1 MYPSPPS
8 VAFEPEHEPVWHL
21 KERVVLTWQ
30 NEHNQAMHLGEPSP
44 LNKDASLVLWLG
56 LDSNQ
61 AVVMLQLTVTHYT
74 KGKRKKFDIFSVP
87 ESLKLDSNEIS
98 VLGIDD
104 IAEDISRMFEAIE
117 GSSKSR
123 FLRLS
128 LSKTIPSQTLMPI
141 RKTARAVQ
149 GAAEHVMLSM
159 QALAKSAERFEVH
172 MGYSTYAHQALTRN
186 IHTLGSNYTIP
197 SFDLQSSYSHNGG
210 AFDLWDDYLDTE
222 SARTATNA
230 GVDLDHR
237 HAHKRRRARSQQ
249 GEEEEQYGEDEG
261 PQAKRQGPRAAVDD
275 APPPAYEQVQVP
287 ASDCAATPRSVKCR
301 DGSSIV
307 PTTPLNQS
315 SCAASSFSLDPL
327 DTPDSPPLGP
337 PFSPRVGPSQR
348 PPLLLDTQPI
358 PLTNGRLDIN
368 VALHKAFV
376 NWLCSM
382 ERLRP
387 YLHED
392 HELYTMLVAY
402 GLAVQRGDIT
412 RFPNIKARATS
423 LVLKQHVSS
432 TSEVRNWDLPA
443 EKLVQRLVRWMCGLV
458 LHADEELID
467 DLLLLTRRAV
477 ELTLDGDRSSAVLDT
492 TKRDEF
498 LLQEATCVARF
509 FVTYAQHLSRQLK
522 S

>member
-1 MYPSPPS
+1 MYPSPSS
-8 VAFEPEHEPVWHL
+8 VAFEPEHEPVWYL
-21 KERVVLTWQ
+21 KERVVLTWKD
-30 NEHNQAMHLGEPSP
+30 EFDQAVHLGEPSP

-56 LDSNQ
+56 LCNGQ
-61 AVVMLQLTVTHYT
+61 AVAMLQLTVTHYT
-74 KGKRKKFDIFSVP
+74 KGKRKKFDLFSVP
-87 ESLKLDSNEIS
+87 EGLKIVSNDIP

-104 IAEDISRMFEAIE
+104 IAEDISHMFEAIE

-141 RKTARAVQ
+141 RKTARVVQ
-149 GAAEHVMLSM
+149 GAAEHVMLSV
-159 QALAKSAERFEVH
+159 QALAESAERFEVY
-172 MGYSTYAHQALTRN
+172 MAYSTYAHQALTRN
-186 IHTLGSNYTIP
+186 IHLIQSSYTVP

-210 AFDLWDDYLDTE
+210 AFDLWNEYLDTK

-230 GVDLDHR
+230 GVELDHR
-237 HAHKRRRARSQQ
+237 HAQKRRRTRSQQ
-249 GEEEEQYGEDEG
+249 GEEEERYGETEG
-261 PQAKRQGPRAAVDD
+261 PQAKRQGLRAAEDD
-275 APPPAYEQVQVP
+275 APPPAYHQQVQVP
-287 ASDCAATPRSVKCR
+287 ASDCAPSPRSVKRR
-301 DGSSIV
+301 DDNSIV
-307 PTTPLNQS
+307 PTTPVNQG

-337 PFSPRVGPSQR
+337 PFSPRVEPPQR
-348 PPLLLDTQPI
+348 PPLLLDTQLI

-368 VALHKAFV
+368 IALNNAFV
-376 NWLCSM
+376 TWLFNM
-382 ERLRP
+382 GKLRP

-402 GLAVQRGDIT
+402 GLAVQRGDLT

-423 LVLKQHVSS
+423 LVLKQHVTS
-432 TSEVRNWDLPA
+432 TSETRSWDLPA

-477 ELTLDGDRSSAVLDT
+477 DLAQDDQATVEVGVS
-492 TKRDEF
+492 KRDEF
-498 LLQEATCVARF
+498 LLQEATCVANF

>member
-8 VAFEPEHEPVWHL
+8 VAFEHEHEPVWYL

-30 NEHNQAMHLGEPSP
+30 NEHDQAMHLGEPSP

-56 LDSNQ
+56 TCSNQ
-61 AVVMLQLTVTHYT
+61 AVSMLQLTVTHYT
-74 KGKRKKFDIFSVP
+74 KGKRKKFDLFSVP
-87 ESLKLDSNEIS
+87 ESLKLINNQIPI
-98 VLGIDD
+98 LGIDD
-104 IAEDISRMFEAIE
+104 IAEDIACMFEAIE

-149 GAAEHVMLSM
+149 GAAEHVMLSV
-159 QALAKSAERFEVH
+159 QALAESAERFEVY
-172 MGYSTYAHQALTRN
+172 MGYSTFAHQALTRN
-186 IHTLGSNYTIP
+186 IHTLQSSSYTIP

-210 AFDLWDDYLDTE
+210 AFDLWNDYLDTK

-230 GVDLDHR
+230 AVDLDHR
-237 HAHKRRRARSQQ
+237 HAHKRRRPRSQQ
-249 GEEEEQYGEDEG
+249 GEEEGLNGEDEG
-261 PQAKRQGPRAAVDD
+261 PQAKRRGSRTAEDD
-275 APPPAYEQVQVP
+275 APPPAYQQVQVP
-287 ASDCAATPRSVKCR
+287 ASDCAPSPCSVKCR
-301 DGSSIV
+301 DGNSIV
-307 PTTPLNQS
+307 PTTPPNQS
-315 SCAASSFSLDPL
+315 SCAVSCFSLDPL
-327 DTPDSPPLGP
+327 NTPDSPPLGP
-337 PFSPRVGPSQR
+337 PFSPRVEPAQR
-348 PPLLLDTQPI
+348 PPLLLDAQFI

-368 VALHKAFV
+368 VTLHNAFV
-376 NWLCSM
+376 TWLFNM
-382 ERLRP
+382 AKLRS

-392 HELYTMLVAY
+392 PELYTILVAY
-402 GLAVQRGDIT
+402 GLAVQRGDMT
-412 RFPNIKARATS
+412 RFPNIKSRATS
-423 LVLKQHVSS
+423 LVLKQHITS
-432 TSEVRNWDLPA
+432 TSETRNWDLPA
-443 EKLVQRLVRWMCGLV
+443 EKLVQRLVRWMCGHV

-477 ELTLDGDRSSAVLDT
+477 ELAQDGQSSAASDT

-498 LLQEATCVARF
+498 LLQEATCVAKF

>member
-8 VAFEPEHEPVWHL
+8 VAFEPEHEPVWYL

-30 NEHNQAMHLGEPSP
+30 NEHDQTMHLGEPSP

-56 LDSNQ
+56 LCSNQ
-61 AVVMLQLTVTHYT
+61 AVAMLQLTVTHYT
-74 KGKRKKFDIFSVP
+74 KGKRKRFDLFSVP
-87 ESLKLDSNEIS
+87 ESLKLVSNDIPI
-98 VLGIDD
+98 LGIDD
-104 IAEDISRMFEAIE
+104 IAEGISCMFEAIE

-128 LSKTIPSQTLMPI
+128 LSKPIPSQTLMPV

-149 GAAEHVMLSM
+149 GAAEHVMLSV
-159 QALAKSAERFEVH
+159 QALAKSAERFEVY

-186 IHTLGSNYTIP
+186 IRTLHGSYTVP

-210 AFDLWDDYLDTE
+210 AFDLWDDYLDTK

-249 GEEEEQYGEDEG
+249 GEGQERYGEDEG
-261 PQAKRQGPRAAVDD
+261 PQAKRQVPRAAEDD

-287 ASDCAATPRSVKCR
+287 ASDCAPTPRSVKCR
-301 DGSSIV
+301 DDSSIV
-307 PTTPLNQS
+307 PTTPLNQG

-327 DTPDSPPLGP
+327 NTPDSLPLGP
-337 PFSPRVGPSQR
+337 PFSPRVGPPQR
-348 PPLLLDTQPI
+348 SPLLLDTQPI
-358 PLTNGRLDIN
+358 PLTNGRVDIN
-368 VALHKAFV
+368 ASLYNAFV
-376 NWLCSM
+376 SWLSNM
-382 ERLRP
+382 GKLRP

-402 GLAVQRGDIT
+402 GLAVQRGDVV
-412 RFPNIKARATS
+412 RFPNIKARTTS
-423 LVLKQHVSS
+423 LVLKQHVTS

-458 LHADEELID
+458 LNADEVLID
-467 DLLLLTRRAV
+467 DLLLLTRRAIG
-477 ELTLDGDRSSAVLDT
+477 LTQDDQCPAV
-492 TKRDEF
+492 RDATRKDEY
-498 LLQEATCVARF
+498 LLQEATCVAKF

>member
-8 VAFEPEHEPVWHL
+8 VAFEPEHEPVWYL
-21 KERVVLTWQ
+21 KERVVLTWRD
-30 NEHNQAMHLGEPSP
+30 EHDQAMHLGEPSP

-56 LDSNQ
+56 LCSNQ
-61 AVVMLQLTVTHYT
+61 AVAMLQLTVTHYT
-74 KGKRKKFDIFSVP
+74 KGRRKKFDLFSVP
-87 ESLKLDSNEIS
+87 EGLKLVSNDIP

-104 IAEDISRMFEAIE
+104 MAEDISRMFGAIE

-128 LSKTIPSQTLMPI
+128 LFKTIPSQTLMPI

-149 GAAEHVMLSM
+149 GAAEHVMLSV
-159 QALAKSAERFEVH
+159 QALANSAERFEVY
-172 MGYSTYAHQALTRN
+172 MGYSTYAHQALTRD
-186 IHTLGSNYTIP
+186 IHTIQFSYTIP

-210 AFDLWDDYLDTE
+210 AFDLWDDYLDTK

-230 GVDLDHR
+230 DVDLDHR

-249 GEEEEQYGEDEG
+249 GEEQPHGEDEG
-261 PQAKRQGPRAAVDD
+261 PKAKRECLRAAEDD

-287 ASDCAATPRSVKCR
+287 ASDCAGTPRSVKCR
-301 DGSSIV
+301 DNSSIV
-307 PTTPLNQS
+307 PTTPLNQG
-315 SCAASSFSLDPL
+315 SCAASSYSLDPL

-337 PFSPRVGPSQR
+337 PFSPRVGQPQR
-348 PPLLLDTQPI
+348 SPLLLDAQPI

-368 VALHKAFV
+368 VALHSAFV

-382 ERLRP
+382 GRLRP

-392 HELYTMLVAY
+392 QELHAMLVAY
-402 GLAVQRGDIT
+402 GLAVQRGDMI
-412 RFPNIKARATS
+412 RFPNIKARTTS
-423 LVLKQHVSS
+423 LVLKQHVTS
-432 TSEVRNWDLPA
+432 TSEARNWDLPA

-458 LHADEELID
+458 LRADEELID

-477 ELTLDGDRSSAVLDT
+477 ELMQGDDSPAVPDMK
-492 TKRDEF
+492 KREEF
-498 LLQEATCVARF
+498 LLQEATCVAKF

>member
-8 VAFEPEHEPVWHL
+8 VAFEPEHEPVWYL

-30 NEHNQAMHLGEPSP
+30 DEHDQAMHLGEPSP

-56 LDSNQ
+56 LCSDQ
-61 AVVMLQLTVTHYT
+61 AVAMLQLTVTHYA
-74 KGKRKKFDIFSVP
+74 KGKRKKFDLFSVP
-87 ESLKLDSNEIS
+87 TSLKLVSNEIP

-104 IAEDISRMFEAIE
+104 IAEDISPMFEAIE

-149 GAAEHVMLSM
+149 GAAEHVMLSV
-159 QALAKSAERFEVH
+159 QALAESAERFEVY
-172 MGYSTYAHQALTRN
+172 MAYSTYAYQALTRN
-186 IHTLGSNYTIP
+186 VHAIQSSYTVP
-197 SFDLQSSYSHNGG
+197 SFDLQSCYSHNGG
-210 AFDLWDDYLDTE
+210 AFDLWNEYLGTK

-230 GVDLDHR
+230 GVELDHR
-237 HAHKRRRARSQQ
+237 HAHKRRRTRSQQ
-249 GEEEEQYGEDEG
+249 GEEEEQYGENEG
-261 PQAKRQGPRAAVDD
+261 PQAKRQGPRAAKDD
-275 APPPAYEQVQVP
+275 APPPAYEQIQVP
-287 ASDCAATPRSVKCR
+287 ASDCAVSPRSVKCR
-301 DGSSIV
+301 DDNSIV
-307 PTTPLNQS
+307 PTTPVNQS
-315 SCAASSFSLDPL
+315 SCADSCFSLDPL

-337 PFSPRVGPSQR
+337 PFSPRVGPPQR
-348 PPLLLDTQPI
+348 PTLLLDTQLI

-368 VALHKAFV
+368 IALNNAFV
-376 NWLCSM
+376 TWLFNM
-382 ERLRP
+382 GKLRP

-402 GLAVQRGDIT
+402 GLAVQRGDMT

-423 LVLKQHVSS
+423 LVLKQHV
-432 TSEVRNWDLPA
+432 TSISETRNWDLPA

-477 ELTLDGDRSSAVLDT
+477 DLAHSYHATAEVAAM
-492 TKRDEF
+492 KRDEF
-498 LLQEATCVARF
+498 LLQEATCVANF